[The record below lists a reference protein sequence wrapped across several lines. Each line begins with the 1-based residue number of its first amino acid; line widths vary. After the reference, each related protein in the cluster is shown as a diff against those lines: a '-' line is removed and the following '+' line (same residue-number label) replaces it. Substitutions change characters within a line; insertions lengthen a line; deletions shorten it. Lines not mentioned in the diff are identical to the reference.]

1 MDLRDVTL
9 VNQDAVKVLA
19 GAVPINA
26 RLSAAEIDRVLLD
39 AKARGLVRY
48 SSLSKPA
55 VQLPWQL
62 VLGEE
67 PLDVRN
73 DSCPDPVYG
82 PEAILA
88 LIYTSGTTSRPQG
101 VMVTHARAN

>member
-73 DSCPDPVYG
+73 DSCPDPV
-82 PEAILA
+82 LA

-101 VMVTHARAN
+101 VMLTHARAN

>member
-67 PLDVRN
+67 PW
-73 DSCPDPVYG
+73 
-82 PEAILA
+82 
-88 LIYTSGTTSRPQG
+88 TFGTTPVQILF
-101 VMVTHARAN
+101 MARKRFWLSSIRVARRAGRRASW